1 MKLGDLLE
9 HFSQALAQERD
20 RTSTAGLD
28 APVLVSGG
36 RRQSSAVELFLYSFD
51 LPADAQ
57 PTTLSLEDVPVT
69 VILPGDAEP
78 TEGFIIAHSDRSIL
92 VQTFDAI
99 GLVVESATIVPDTAA
114 FFDAVSRRLADLSI
128 RPEAYAL
135 GPAERLLLW
144 LDPEKGID
152 EAVRA
157 TVSPSVFGT
166 VWSDDL
172 ADRRAKLA
180 AQAVALVR
188 ANKRLLVISPS
199 HRAADESLGIL
210 ARALRVG
217 GLTFKSLISRYE
229 IALQPEAAGMVL
241 PDLGFEAQMHQF
253 YARSR
258 GDKATLR
265 RRYER
270 FRELTPLLAYKAEKQ
285 RDLDEVKLLEWR
297 LITQCTDLQDKIKE
311 IDATLAEYEAISIWK
326 RLAMQT
332 VGKNVRTLADYR
344 TIYEQNIQKLK
355 GELEVAKQR
364 IDELSP
370 EAAIPKDL
378 RPEYQELKEEITRLG
393 GTKKIRELLAA
404 EEGTNR
410 QAFIQNKRVV
420 VTTAARVASD
430 PLFKRVRFDVLLADE
445 APFIPAPFLMAAAGL
460 VREKIILSGDTRDIP
475 NPEDWASPWG
485 RLKKSLQPTAVS
497 SQRKPNN

>member
-20 RTSTAGLD
+20 RASTTGFD
-28 APVLVSGG
+28 APVIVSRG
-36 RRQSSAVELFLYSFD
+36 RRHSSAGELFLYSFE

-69 VILPGDAEP
+69 VIPPGNAEP
-78 TEGFIIAHSDRSIL
+78 TEGFIIAHSERTIF

-99 GLVVESATIVPDTAA
+99 GQAVDSATIVPDTTA
-114 FFDAVSRRLADLSI
+114 FLDAVSRRLADMSMN
-128 RPEAYAL
+128 PEAYAL

-144 LDPEKGID
+144 LDPESG
-152 EAVRA
+152 AAAARA
-157 TVSPSVFGT
+157 AVSPSVFGT

-180 AQAVALVR
+180 AQAVGLVR
-188 ANKRLLVISPS
+188 ANKRLLLISPA

-217 GLTFKSLISRYE
+217 GLAFKSLISRYE

-241 PDLGFEAQMHQF
+241 PDLGFEAQLHQF

-258 GDKATLR
+258 TDKATLR
-265 RRYER
+265 RKYER

-297 LITQCTDLQDKIKE
+297 LITQCAELQDKIKE
-311 IDATLAEYEAISIWK
+311 IDTTLAEYEAIPIWK

-332 VGKNVRTLADYR
+332 VGKNVGTLADYR

-445 APFIPAPFLMAAAGL
+445 APFIPAPFLMAAAGV
-460 VREKIILSGDTRDIP
+460 VREKIILSGDTRDLTTA
-475 NPEDWASPWG
+475 EVWASPWG
-485 RLKKSLQPTAVS
+485 RVKKDLQSSAVS
-497 SQRKPNN
+497 SQHKTNN